1 MKQTTALIRLFG
13 LSEIKHE
20 AVRATSGEIIKE
32 DELMQLMQFFL

>member
-1 MKQTTALIRLFG
+1 MKQTTALIRLFC

-32 DELMQLMQFFL
+32 DELKCS